1 MAELP
6 GPPPTAPPPQEPPPP
21 PDQQQPAD
29 NRDERMWA
37 MLCHLTAL
45 AGFVIPFGNIIGPL
59 VVWLI
64 KREEYPL
71 VEDQGKES
79 LNFQITIMI
88 GAIVC
93 AILALVVI
101 GFLLGLALL
110 VFNLVMVIIATIRAN
125 NGERYRYP
133 FAIRFIK

>member
-1 MAELP
+1 MAESP
-6 GPPPTAPPPQEPPPP
+6 GPPPTSPCPQEPPPYP
-21 PDQQQPAD
+21 QQPAG
-29 NRDERMWA
+29 NKDERTWA

-64 KREEYPL
+64 KREDYPL

-88 GAIVC
+88 AAVVC
-93 AILALVVI
+93 AILVVVLI
-101 GFLLGLALL
+101 GILLGLALL
-110 VFNLVMVIIATIRAN
+110 VFNLVMVIIATNRAN